1 MKKNI
6 FENLVDI
13 NNSKVAIIVEMSGNH
28 KNSLHS
34 MKRFVKKTMELKG
47 DIIKFQVYT
56 PDTITINSNKKDF
69 IINPN
74 NSWKKY
80 NTLYNLYKKAYTP
93 WAWIEEV
100 AKNLNKIKFP
110 WFASAF
116 DFSSVEFLEKINCA
130 AYKIASPEITDI
142 GLISFIAKKKKPIFL
157 STGLASFHDVD
168 LAVKTIKKIHNKFAI
183 LKCTSS
189 YPALEQDLNLKT
201 IQMLKKKYRCAVG
214 FSDHTVGDLASKV
227 AVAVGATII
236 EKHFKLDNDKVSIDS
251 AFSMNLSLL
260 KNFKSDICNIKKCL
274 GKETLDIPKSVKKN
288 YNGRRSL
295 YISTYIKKGEKFTD
309 NNIKSVRPSYGIH
322 PKFLFKIIGKKSKKN
337 LSAGDRLKIEYV
349 NYSKKL

>member
-6 FENLVDI
+6 FQKLVSM
-13 NNSKVAIIVEMSGNH
+13 NNSEVAIVVEMSGNH
-28 KNSLHS
+28 KNSLHT
-34 MKRFVKKTMELKG
+34 MKRFVKKTIELKG

-69 IINPN
+69 IVNSN

-80 NTLYNLYKKAYTP
+80 NTLYNLYKKAHTP

-100 AKNLNKIKFP
+100 AKDLNKIKFP

-116 DFSSVEFLEKINCA
+116 DLSSVEFLEKINCA

-142 GLISFIAKKKKPIFL
+142 GLISFIAKTKKPIFL
-157 STGLASFHDVD
+157 STGLASFDDVD

-189 YPALEQDLNLKT
+189 YPALEQDLNLRT

-236 EKHFKLDNDKVSIDS
+236 EKHFKLDNDKFSIDS

-260 KNFKSDICNIKKCL
+260 KKFKNDICNIKKCL
-274 GKETLDIPKSVKKN
+274 GRETLDIPELVKKN
-288 YNGRRSL
+288 FTGRRSL
-295 YISTYIKKGEKFTD
+295 YISAEINKGEKFTN
-309 NNIKSVRPSYGIH
+309 NNIKSVRPFYGMH
-322 PKFLFKIIGKKSKKN
+322 PKFLSKVIGKKSKKN
-337 LSAGDRLKIEYV
+337 LFAGDRLKKEYI
-349 NYSKKL
+349 NSL

>member
-6 FENLVDI
+6 FENLVNI
-13 NNSKVAIIVEMSGNH
+13 NNSEVAIIVEMSGNH
-28 KNSLHS
+28 KNSLDS
-34 MKRFVKKTMELKG
+34 MKKFVKKTIELKG

-56 PDTITINSNKKDF
+56 PDTITINSNKIDF
-69 IINPN
+69 IVNSN

-100 AKNLNKIKFP
+100 TKDLNKIKFP

-116 DFSSVEFLEKINCA
+116 DLSSVKFLEKINCA

-142 GLISFIAKKKKPIFL
+142 GLISFIAKTKKPIFL
-157 STGLASFHDVD
+157 STGLASFDDVD

-189 YPALEQDLNLKT
+189 YPAFEKDLNLKT
-201 IQMLKKKYRCAVG
+201 IQMLKKKYRCAIG

-236 EKHFKLDNDKVSIDS
+236 EKHFKLNNDKVSIDS
-251 AFSMNLSLL
+251 TFSMNLSLL
-260 KNFKSDICNIKKCL
+260 KNFKNDICQIKKCL
-274 GKETLDIPKSVKKN
+274 GRETLDIPKSVKKN
-288 YNGRRSL
+288 FAGRRSL
-295 YISTYIKKGEKFTD
+295 YISTDINKGEKFTH
-309 NNIKSVRPSYGIH
+309 NNVKSVRPFYGMH
-322 PKFLFKIIGKKSKKN
+322 PKFLSKVIGKKTKKN
-337 LSAGDRLKIEYV
+337 LYAGDRLKKEHI
-349 NYSKKL
+349 NSL

>member
-6 FENLVDI
+6 FENLVNI
-13 NNSKVAIIVEMSGNH
+13 NNSEVAIIVEMSGNH

-34 MKRFVKKTMELKG
+34 MKRFVKKTIELKG

-56 PDTITINSNKKDF
+56 PDTITINSNKIDF
-69 IINPN
+69 IVNSN

-80 NTLYNLYKKAYTP
+80 NTLYNLYKKAHTP

-100 AKNLNKIKFP
+100 TKDLNKIKFP

-116 DFSSVEFLEKINCA
+116 DLSSVEFLEKINCA

-142 GLISFIAKKKKPIFL
+142 GLISFIAKTKKPIFL
-157 STGLASFHDVD
+157 STGLASFDDVD

-201 IQMLKKKYRCAVG
+201 IQVLKRKYRCAIG

-260 KNFKSDICNIKKCL
+260 KNFKNDICNIKKCL
-274 GKETLDIPKSVKKN
+274 GIETLDIPKSVKKN
-288 YNGRRSL
+288 FTGRRSL
-295 YISTYIKKGEKFTD
+295 YISSDINKGEKFTH
-309 NNIKSVRPSYGIH
+309 NNVKSVRPFYGMH
-322 PKFLFKIIGKKSKKN
+322 PKFLSKVIGKKSKKN
-337 LSAGDRLKIEYV
+337 LYAGDRLKKEYIK
-349 NYSKKL
+349 SL